1 MMTESEVVRL
11 PTAVLKDTVTEK
23 VGVLYS
29 YFFQYR
35 KYVLLVVL
43 LIILLF
49 LLKKVRTNN
58 IGRKAKKIK
67 PESTNTWFNWEDF
80 KKWKDIQKE

>member
-11 PTAVLKDTVTEK
+11 PTTVLKETVTQK

-35 KYVLLVVL
+35 KYVLLVIL
-43 LIILLF
+43 LIILLL

-58 IGRKAKKIK
+58 NGRKAKKLE
-67 PESTNTWFNWEDF
+67 PVSTNEWFNWEDF